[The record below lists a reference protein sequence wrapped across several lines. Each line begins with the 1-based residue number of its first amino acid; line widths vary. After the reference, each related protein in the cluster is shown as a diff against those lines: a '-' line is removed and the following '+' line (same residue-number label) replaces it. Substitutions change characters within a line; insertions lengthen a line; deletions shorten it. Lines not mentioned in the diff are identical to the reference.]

1 VPADRPLR
9 IVLAEDSVLL
19 REGMAG
25 LLHRFGHTVAAT
37 VGDAT
42 ALVHAVERHRPDIVI
57 TDVRM
62 PPGFTDEGL
71 RAALTLRAT
80 HPTLAILVLSQYV
93 EQTYATELVNTHTTG
108 IGYLLKDRIGDIEE
122 FVTAIHHIAAG
133 GTTIDPEVVRL
144 LLTRRRDPLTRLTPR
159 EHEVL
164 AQIAQG
170 RSNAAIARTLVVTEA
185 AVAKHI
191 ASILSKLDLPPTP
204 DDHRRVRAV
213 LAYLHPTP

>member
-1 VPADRPLR
+1 MPTDRPLR

-25 LLHRFGHTVAAT
+25 LLHRFGHTVAA

-42 ALVHAVERHRPDIVI
+42 TLIHAVEQHRPDLVI

-93 EQTYATELVNTHTTG
+93 EQTYATELINTHTTA

-122 FVTAIHHIAAG
+122 FTTAIHHVAAG

-144 LLTRRRDPLTRLTPR
+144 LLAGRRDPLTRLTPR

-164 AQIAQG
+164 TQIAQG
-170 RSNAAIARTLVVTEA
+170 RSNVAIARTLVITEA

-213 LAYLHPTP
+213 LTYLRT